1 MTAQKGA
8 SFAAFETVADAQS
21 RTLTRTICLA
31 GAVMTVALAPYDLA
45 LAGEEPRAAKTLTV
59 MRVALLAIY
68 GLYFVLYRLGARWG
82 LGVRALQLPALLAN
96 VVFGYAVGALAHD
109 DNYWLTTLYM
119 APIMCGVVLMRL
131 PERLLNAGLFALTP
145 LAGFALR
152 FDGALSEA
160 HVAHALGLF
169 VMAAAFGVY
178 AGNSFYTLF
187 REAFDLRRALDE
199 KRAELADANGHLEA
213 RVEAQT
219 RDLRRLATRLD
230 DALETERRR
239 LAGELHDDLGQE
251 LTAMRL
257 EVEALRAV
265 ARDEGVAARVARV
278 AASIERSHASVRLI
292 LDSLRPRILD
302 EEGVEA
308 SVHWLARQFRERTAT
323 ACEVRVEVYDEPDPL
338 VGLCV
343 FRIAQEAFTNV
354 SRHAEATRVEV
365 SLRERGDE
373 ITLEIVDDGRG
384 IDHHQSAQR
393 HGLVGMKERAIAV
406 GGTLE
411 VTAVEPAGTR
421 VVARLPTRQRTTGPG
436 EERR

>member
-1 MTAQKGA
+1 M
-8 SFAAFETVADAQS
+8 
-21 RTLTRTICLA
+21 LTRTICLA

-45 LAGEEPRAAKTLTV
+45 LAGEDPRAAKTLAA

-68 GLYFVLYRLGARWG
+68 GLYFVLYQLGARWG
-82 LGVRALQLPALLAN
+82 LGVRALQVPALLAN
-96 VVFGYAVGALAHD
+96 VVFGYAVGALAHN

-119 APIMCGVVLMRL
+119 APVMCGVVLMRL
-131 PERLLNAGLFALTP
+131 PARLVNAGLFTLTP

-308 SVHWLARQFRERTAT
+308 SVHWLARQFRERTAA
-323 ACEVRVEVYDEPDPL
+323 ACEVSVEVYDEPDPL

-373 ITLEIVDDGRG
+373 LTLEIVDDGRG
-384 IDHHQSAQR
+384 IDPHRSTQR
-393 HGLVGMKERAIAV
+393 HGLVGMRERAIAV

-411 VTAVEPAGTR
+411 VTAVEPAGTL
-421 VVARLPTRQRTTGPG
+421 VVARLPTQRRATGPG
-436 EERR
+436 EEQR